1 MIDIDKRCECCGTT
15 KNVVNKGMWIPA
27 WYCEPY
33 NTCAE
38 NKELE
43 AEVKRLR
50 EENESLRLNMMG
62 KSSEHWMLCSYEG
75 IQRLHAKHD
84 SSLAEV
90 KRLRYHLDLMI
101 EKFGE
106 AYLIETLIERGEEE

>member
-1 MIDIDKRCECCGTT
+1 M
-15 KNVVNKGMWIPA
+15 NKANEKLIHDAPD
-27 WYCEPY
+27 
-33 NTCAE
+33 
-38 NKELE
+38 LL

-90 KRLRYHLDLMI
+90 KRLRHELLLILSDFETKKTDMYEMRNR
-101 EKFGE
+101 
-106 AYLIETLIERGEEE
+106 IETILKGDD